1 MSLEEFH
8 AYHETRL
15 AKLVAKRRL
24 HGRV

>member
-8 AYHETRL
+8 SYHETRL
-15 AKLVAKRRL
+15 EKLVAKRRL